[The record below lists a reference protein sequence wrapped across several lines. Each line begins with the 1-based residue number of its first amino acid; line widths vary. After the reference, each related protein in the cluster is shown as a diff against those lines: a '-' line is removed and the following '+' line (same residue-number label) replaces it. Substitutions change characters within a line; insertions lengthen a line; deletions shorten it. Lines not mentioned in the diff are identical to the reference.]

1 MKFFNTRWLAASC
14 LILSFAMP
22 QALVAAPVNS
32 PLAQNKVQLTQSFQ
46 QAELETVI
54 EAVAKLTGKNFIID
68 PRVKGKVT
76 LYAPEPMAPED
87 LYETL
92 LSILRVH
99 GFVAI
104 PGKTAIQIIPANTA
118 RDQVPYDF
126 KGAEESDWITEVLT
140 VNNVDASK
148 LVAVLRP
155 LVARDG
161 HLVALSDSNKLII
174 TDSLINVERVK
185 TILKRVDVDES
196 AGYEVI
202 KLEYASAEDL
212 VQTIKKIAPKSA
224 SNAVNISFDERSNK
238 IIMAGDL
245 TKRREIRILIAELD
259 VKVPSEGNVQVIYLH
274 YAKAKDLVPVLQK
287 ISTNR
292 SLLNS
297 AAANDGGATEVP
309 ATAEATAETKP
320 SGVKVTQLDDKT
332 LKSRISIEAEE
343 RMNAIVISAPPSV
356 VTALK
361 TVIKQLD
368 IRRAQVLIEAIL
380 VEVSES
386 KQAELGVEWGAAGPN
401 GVGLIN
407 FSGTLPTIV
416 GSIAAGT
423 PATGVTALGRGAS
436 TVVGEVSADNT
447 GWGALIRALNSDT
460 GSNILATPSLL
471 TLDNEEAEIV
481 VGKEV
486 PFQTGS
492 YTGTGT
498 STTPTNPF
506 NTIERKN
513 VGLSLKVTPQIN
525 EGNEVFLEIDQEVS
539 DVLPKGDAV
548 DIQTSKR
555 QIKTSIIVGDG
566 NMIVLGG
573 LLSEKETEVESK
585 VPGLGD
591 LPLIGGLFRSTSNQ
605 REKVNLMIFLR
616 PVIVRN
622 NEMSDYYS
630 SKKYSYIRDEQ
641 SRVLEQDS
649 GLLNGLRP
657 RMPSEQQWKNS
668 EPAKPYVSEL
678 EAKKQAD
685 LDAEKAKQAAVKAA
699 PEKTFAEELLGL

>member
-1 MKFFNTRWLAASC
+1 MKFFKSSWICASLLVVTFSLSLTVQAADVSK
-14 LILSFAMP
+14 S
-22 QALVAAPVNS
+22 Q
-32 PLAQNKVQLTQSFQ
+32 KVQLTQSFQ

-104 PGKTAIQIIPANTA
+104 PGKTAIQVIPANTA

-140 VNNVDASK
+140 VHNVDASK

-202 KLEYASAEDL
+202 KLDFASAEDL

-224 SNAVNISFDERSNK
+224 SNVVNVSFDERSNK

-245 TKRREIRILIAELD
+245 TKRREIRTLIAELD

-297 AAANDGGATEVP
+297 AAANESGATDAPV
-309 ATAEATAETKP
+309 AAEGSEAKP
-320 SGVKVTQLDDKT
+320 TGVKVAQLDDKT

-343 RMNAIVISAPPSV
+343 RMNAVVISAPPSV

-386 KQAELGVEWGAAGPN
+386 KQAELGVEWGASGPN
-401 GVGLIN
+401 GVGMIN

-416 GSIAAGT
+416 GSIAAGS
-423 PATGVTALGRGAS
+423 PATAISAVGRGAS
-436 TVVGEVSADNT
+436 TVVGEVNANGT

-513 VGLSLKVTPQIN
+513 VGLSLKVKPQIN
-525 EGNEVFLEIDQEVS
+525 EGSEVFLEIDQEVS

-555 QIKTSIIVGDG
+555 QIKTRIIVGDG
-566 NMIVLGG
+566 NVIVLGG
-573 LLSEKETEVESK
+573 LLSEKETEVQSK

-591 LPLIGGLFRSTSNQ
+591 LPILGGLFRSTSNQ

-616 PVIVRN
+616 PVIVRD
-622 NEMSDYYS
+622 NEMSNYYS
-630 SKKYSYIRDEQ
+630 RKKYSYIRDEQ
-641 SRVLEQDS
+641 AAVLEKDS
-649 GLLNGLRP
+649 GLLQGLRP
-657 RMPSEQQWKNS
+657 RMPSEEQWKNA
-668 EPAKPYVSEL
+668 EPAKPYVSEV
-678 EAKKQAD
+678 EAKQKEKQAAEQADKQAD
-685 LDAEKAKQAAVKAA
+685 DRLIY
-699 PEKTFAEELLGL
+699 PMTSEELLGF